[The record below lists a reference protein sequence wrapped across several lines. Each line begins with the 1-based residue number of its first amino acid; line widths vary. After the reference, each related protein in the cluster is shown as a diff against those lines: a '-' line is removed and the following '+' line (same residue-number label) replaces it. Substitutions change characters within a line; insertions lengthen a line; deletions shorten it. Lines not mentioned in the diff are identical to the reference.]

1 MLLPD
6 WSFKDIAATMEA
18 EGSKVKKSDSE
29 FVFYNRD
36 KSHNTSFYKKTPGV
50 CTSSKQEL
58 ESISR
63 TTGQTLP
70 LPHLDGDGGG
80 HPPDKDRYW
89 TEPGDLLKD
98 VLNNNLPSIELPVV
112 EVMDVVEELNLH
124 KRKKKKKKQKPRV
137 KSGNLSREIA
147 RNSKKFSEKV
157 QIESLKQVLGDPWE
171 EISFDEKKKFGLHFY
186 YNHLQEVG
194 SEVGGKHQA
203 RVHAGKLI
211 GISGRTIG
219 VWVREFELKTYL
231 VESRRGK
238 HSKTVSPITNAD
250 FREEFKSYVKEN
262 SRKSGTNFDFYLE
275 KYWFI
280 FFSFSG
286 EANLNTSDLASWV
299 NDRLELNDGN
309 TYSESKEK

>member
-50 CTSSKQEL
+50 CTGSKQAL
-58 ESISR
+58 ESIFR

-98 VLNNNLPSIELPVV
+98 VLNNNLPSIELPAV

-137 KSGNLSREIA
+137 KSGNLSKYSQREA
-147 RNSKKFSEKV
+147 PE
-157 QIESLKQVLGDPWE
+157 
-171 EISFDEKKKFGLHFY
+171 
-186 YNHLQEVG
+186 
-194 SEVGGKHQA
+194 
-203 RVHAGKLI
+203 KLI
-211 GISGRTIG
+211 ET
-219 VWVREFELKTYL
+219 LKSL
-231 VESRRGK
+231 ARK
-238 HSKTVSPITNAD
+238 
-250 FREEFKSYVKEN
+250 FRLK
-262 SRKSGTNFDFYLE
+262 
-275 KYWFI
+275 I
-280 FFSFSG
+280 
-286 EANLNTSDLASWV
+286 
-299 NDRLELNDGN
+299 
-309 TYSESKEK
+309 